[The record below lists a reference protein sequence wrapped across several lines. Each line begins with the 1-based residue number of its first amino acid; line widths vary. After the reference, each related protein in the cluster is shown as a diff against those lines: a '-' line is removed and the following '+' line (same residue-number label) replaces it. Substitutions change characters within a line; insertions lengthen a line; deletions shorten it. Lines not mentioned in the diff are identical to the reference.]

1 MKHIYFTFLTICCI
15 VFSNCE
21 RTNKPKTSKTA
32 DWQILFDGTS
42 LDGWRGYNAENLP
55 PGWSIVDST
64 LTFTTAKVNEA
75 DYDYKGSKDII
86 YGAEI
91 FDYFELYLEWKLPEG
106 GNSGIFY
113 HIQEGFPGIPEIAPE
128 YQLID
133 DDNYARLHDIT
144 EYNLSVGNTKNPSEL
159 QPMQKTASDYAMY
172 AAPDDKILYPV
183 GQWNSSRIV
192 CTAQGVTYFL
202 NGKET
207 VSFDPNS
214 EDWNTRRSSGKW
226 KDFPNY
232 ARFKKGYIGFQD
244 HGSGLAFRNIKIK
257 KR

>member
-1 MKHIYFTFLTICCI
+1 MKYVSITFLLISCMVLT
-15 VFSNCE
+15 NCGNQNKQK
-21 RTNKPKTSKTA
+21 TNKEA
-32 DWQILFDGTS
+32 DWKILFDGTS
-42 LDGWRGYNAENLP
+42 LAGWRGYNATELP

-64 LTFTTAKVNEA
+64 LTFTTAMVKEA

-86 YGAEI
+86 YGAEK

-113 HIQEGFPGIPEIAPE
+113 HVQEGFPGIPEIAPE

-133 DDNYARLHDIT
+133 DVNYARLHDIT
-144 EYNLSVGNTKNPSEL
+144 AYNLSLGNTENPSEL

-172 AAPDDKILYPV
+172 AAPEDKILHPV

-192 CTAQGVTYFL
+192 YTAQGVTYHL

-214 EDWNTRRSSGKW
+214 EEWNRRRTTGKW
-226 KDFPNY
+226 KDFPDY
-232 ARFKKGYIGFQD
+232 ARSKNGYIGFQD
-244 HGSGLAFRNIKIK
+244 HGSGLAFRNIKIR